1 MDEVEENA
9 RKNTLHDVNDVITS
23 KWGNSVIQPFGS
35 YPVGLSIFLSDI
47 DVSILG
53 MGVDD
58 EKTTQKD
65 SQQRRF
71 TNEFQRGVSSSSSSS
86 SQQCYQIQNQH
97 KIIDLTHGNDNSY
110 TDRKKLAGG
119 RIVQILQSSKEIDKI
134 TDVNISSKEHPIH
147 INTTSDEGEEEEE
160 EVEVSWTLDTATQKE
175 IIVPSV
181 VLSPA
186 LQSSSESAMINDTAV
201 EISGSGPS
209 PDMSSDELIIPP
221 INLSNDDSV
230 SLIVA
235 GCDSGCSVIV
245 NACPVPLTATALD
258 TGVEGNYQMKSESEI
273 VSRTQDAFIDTINTN
288 NDCVDER
295 QQELVR
301 DEMKSDCNTSISSS
315 SDIILISADP
325 TYDAASVDEIQ
336 HLPLIES
343 VEEHSSTSEKNVILG
358 NMGYGE
364 TICPVVDNSES
375 ESAIISLIIEGVP
388 LSQAI
393 NSGKSMNGVSKKR
406 RREEK
411 EPDMDSFVNDR
422 PSNDDSDGKDIT
434 DCKIDND
441 LVDDC
446 DSYDYSSDDLEYIED
461 DDEDDDD
468 DNDNG
473 DGDGDDDEEGL
484 TEDEDELFDE
494 ECRGSRAR
502 INKISLQR
510 AHKRKAAV
518 RMDLERTQGLD
529 SNEDPPRAANISEKN
544 HRNGKRIT
552 LIYILIHRK

>member
-1 MDEVEENA
+1 M
-9 RKNTLHDVNDVITS
+9 HDVNDVITS

-86 SQQCYQIQNQH
+86 SQQCYQSQNQH
-97 KIIDLTHGNDNSY
+97 KIIDLTRGNDNSY

-201 EISGSGPS
+201 EIPESGPS

-221 INLSNDDSV
+221 INLSNDDSG

-245 NACPVPLTATALD
+245 NACPAPLTVPMLAVNAFPVPLTATALD
-258 TGVEGNYQMKSESEI
+258 TGVEGNYQIKSESEI

-295 QQELVR
+295 QQE
-301 DEMKSDCNTSISSS
+301 I
-315 SDIILISADP
+315 
-325 TYDAASVDEIQ
+325 
-336 HLPLIES
+336 
-343 VEEHSSTSEKNVILG
+343 G
-358 NMGYGE
+358 
-364 TICPVVDNSES
+364 
-375 ESAIISLIIEGVP
+375 
-388 LSQAI
+388 
-393 NSGKSMNGVSKKR
+393 
-406 RREEK
+406 
-411 EPDMDSFVNDR
+411 
-422 PSNDDSDGKDIT
+422 
-434 DCKIDND
+434 
-441 LVDDC
+441 
-446 DSYDYSSDDLEYIED
+446 
-461 DDEDDDD
+461 
-468 DNDNG
+468 
-473 DGDGDDDEEGL
+473 
-484 TEDEDELFDE
+484 
-494 ECRGSRAR
+494 
-502 INKISLQR
+502 R
-510 AHKRKAAV
+510 AHV
-518 RMDLERTQGLD
+518 
-529 SNEDPPRAANISEKN
+529 
-544 HRNGKRIT
+544 
-552 LIYILIHRK
+552 

>member
-86 SQQCYQIQNQH
+86 SQQCYQSQNQH
-97 KIIDLTHGNDNSY
+97 KIIDLTRGNDNSY

-175 IIVPSV
+175 IIVPSA

-230 SLIVA
+230 GLIVA

-258 TGVEGNYQMKSESEI
+258 TGVEGNHQIKSESEI

-446 DSYDYSSDDLEYIED
+446 DSYDYSSDDMEYIED

-529 SNEDPPRAANISEKN
+529 SNEDPPKAANISEKS